1 MKKLNTGIYGLD
13 DLLNGGINENSAT
26 IIIGPSGTGKT
37 TFAMQ
42 FLRKGVE
49 NGENTVFI
57 TLEEEKHQII
67 KEAKEMGWDDI
78 DEYIEEES
86 LEFIEVSGKEF
97 SDFVVEVLPSLVSD
111 WVGTNARIVVDP
123 LTPVIWSTESKYE
136 QRELISILLRE
147 TKKVG
152 AIIATLEEHGTFGNL
167 SGSEAIIPMYLADSV
182 IHLSYVTQPLDLEGL
197 ESKARSKYLEVIKYR
212 SSWHSQMSHPYYII
226 NGVGIVI
233 QRVELE
239 EFTSEFPEGFS
250 KNLKKKLSSLPSS
263 DARRIENMIQI
274 AAQGKERALDPVKVV
289 STILREYGIDLD

>member
-1 MKKLNTGIYGLD
+1 
-13 DLLNGGINENSAT
+13 
-26 IIIGPSGTGKT
+26 
-37 TFAMQ
+37 
-42 FLRKGVE
+42 
-49 NGENTVFI
+49 
-57 TLEEEKHQII
+57 LEEEKHQII

-78 DEYIEEES
+78 DAYIEEES

-152 AIIATLEEHGTFGNL
+152 AVIATLEEHGSFGNL

-182 IHLSYVTQPLDLEGL
+182 IHLSYVTQPVDLEGL
-197 ESKARSKYLEVIKYR
+197 ESKARSKYLEVIKCR

-226 NGVGIVI
+226 NGVGIVV

-239 EFTSEFPEGFS
+239 EFTREFPEDFS
-250 KNLKKKLSSLPSS
+250 KNLKMKLSSLPSS
-263 DARRIENMIQI
+263 DARRIEKMIQI
-274 AAQGKERALDPVKVV
+274 AAQGKERTLDPVKVV
-289 STILREYGIDLD
+289 TTILREYGIDVD